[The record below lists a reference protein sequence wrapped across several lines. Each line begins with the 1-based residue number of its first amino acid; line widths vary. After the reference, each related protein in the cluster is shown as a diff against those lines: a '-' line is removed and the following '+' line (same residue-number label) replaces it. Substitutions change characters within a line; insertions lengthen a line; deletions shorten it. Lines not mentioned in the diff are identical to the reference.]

1 MNEENTENIDF
12 NQRELIKLQIA
23 RNVLSNALQTLEN
36 GDDPKVDCKL
46 QLDECQNQIK
56 ILEEIIKEP
65 LFILE
70 QKDISDDLSKI
81 FLRSLLRL
89 DLDEEVVKYIEKE
102 MIVGRLITHGDTAH
116 YFKYYNYLSFLYW
129 KQEREKDIE
138 FWKQVAVENAKI
150 NNTPYEVANETLKAL
165 DKQLEDSSRY
175 TKKRF

>member
-1 MNEENTENIDF
+1 MKKEESENIDL
-12 NQRELIKLQIA
+12 NQRELIKLQIT

-36 GDDPKVDCKL
+36 GDDPKVNFKL

-81 FLRSLLRL
+81 FLRVLLRL

-102 MIVGRLITHGDTAH
+102 MIVGRLITPNDTAQ
-116 YFKYYNYLSFLYW
+116 YFKYYNYLSFLCW
-129 KQEREKDIE
+129 KRDREKDVG

-175 TKKRF
+175 TKIRF